1 MVKYRLV
8 WIMLWLAAA
17 CTVQGAS
24 FTAVVTAY
32 NKANLTGDITENMT
46 VTFENSYHSKG
57 QVTKDNTA
65 QLTVDG
71 LPKMTVT
78 GVTLWMHSN
87 KSGGAGG
94 LGLDIDGEE
103 CFVIEASAFK
113 DWPGQTAYT
122 NTSVPVVTNVHH
134 TVQAGGEIYLHIEGT
149 ANSVYLDSMQVV
161 YETEPSI
168 PHWVALQWWTT
179 DNRSCTDTLYEPEA
193 EAGIRLPDL
202 PKDTTHTWDFVGWTE
217 TLLPD
222 MATEPDYRRPGSTFY
237 TEEDITLY
245 AVYARCV
252 EHRETLQDTL
262 CTIGEYVLAMCW
274 QPEDSWWLASGD
286 VSDGRLGTVSCTVL
300 MDEDGLYRLS
310 ADRMPAERRYRLER
324 SADSVAIVNI
334 KSGLTLG
341 YTSNKLST
349 RPSKWA
355 VTPQMNGS
363 FMFHHDKKS
372 NADARVLQISL
383 AGGVENKVLEDILCS
398 TSVEWQYM
406 VLFEVSGLP
415 VKGQGTIWT
424 GTPHWETALSQT
436 TVRPDGVR
444 KIMDKGQIVILR
456 NGRTYDLTGRLR

>member
-1 MVKYRLV
+1 MTKSRFAC
-8 WIMLWLAAA
+8 IILWLSVA
-17 CTVQGAS
+17 CIVQGAS

-32 NKANLTGDITENMT
+32 NKAALSGDITEDMT

-57 QVTKDNTA
+57 QITKDNTA

-71 LPKMTVT
+71 LPKMTIT

-122 NTSVPVVTNVHH
+122 NTSVPILTNVHH

-161 YETEPSI
+161 YETEPSV

-179 DNRSCTDTLYEPEA
+179 DNRLCTDTLHEPEA
-193 EAGIRLPDL
+193 EAGVQLPDL
-202 PKDTTHTWDFVGWTE
+202 PEDTTHTWTFVGWAG

-222 MATEPDYRRPGSTFY
+222 MSTEPNYRRPGSTFY
-237 TEEDITLY
+237 PEEDITLY

-252 EHRETLQDTL
+252 EHRETVQDTL
-262 CTIGEYVLAMCW
+262 CATGEYALAMYW

-286 VSDGRLGTVSCTVL
+286 ASDGKLGTVSCTVL
-300 MDEDGLYRLS
+300 RGEDGLYRLS
-310 ADRMPAERRYRLER
+310 ADRMPAERRYHLER
-324 SADSVAIVNI
+324 ATDSVTIVNI

-349 RPSKWA
+349 RPSQWA

-383 AGGVENKVLEDILCS
+383 ADDTWNKVLEDILCS

-406 VLFEVSGLP
+406 VLFEVSDLP
-415 VKGQGTIWT
+415 VKGQGAVWT
-424 GTPHWETALSQT
+424 GTPHWETALTRT
-436 TVRPDGVR
+436 TVYSDRVR
-444 KIMDKGQIVILR
+444 KVLDKGRIVILR
-456 NGRTYDLTGRLR
+456 NGQTYDLIGRLR